1 MKTNKNL
8 SRVIAIVISFILVLS
23 SLSIS
28 TYADDEVVETGVY
41 VAMYAV
47 DADGTTCIPS
57 DDDLEN
63 NSKKA
68 VIKMGKTGIFRLE
81 ASIASIRQTTSN
93 VKIKLPAT
101 LFAEEDGQ
109 RKSYIHDF
117 KDSSVTSIFEN
128 ETMISLIKEGE
139 DYFLTFDLKTGSS
152 LSHDFLVSFPNGITE
167 VSEEK
172 PLEATITEDD
182 ITITTAGTYME
193 ETKVGGTLKFVADF
207 KWENVEISTSQNN
220 VNVKNNKVVN
230 DIIYVISN
238 KSLNHETSNAI
249 FTKEYSINEKITL
262 PQYVSYPTGDI
273 TIEGKGNGSVIKAG
287 DTVIAEVDAMVGDA
301 AVAGNILQFKIKKSN
316 EEPVKAE
323 VDDPQYKVILK
334 NILANIEGIKKH
346 YEEKG
351 AELAITNETEFIAS
365 SLFGEE
371 TRSEGNVKT
380 IINDPQDS
388 VSVSKRS
395 SNPANVAPGEEISYT
410 LIVTND
416 SEYQINRTLQFSDV
430 LSGYLEYVNGSAKLQ
445 GYDING
451 TEKTTAVP
459 DEAFKQDNDVWT
471 LAYQAENVS
480 IPKDKEVKLTFT
492 VKIKDKNE
500 KGQEL
505 KDETRIKNAATIKVG
520 GKEYKTNE
528 VTDVYYTGASVRQ
541 IEKSAYLIGDKP
553 VADGNSVRYS
563 ITLTN
568 DSGMPMD
575 FTAVDTLPKY
585 IDIDSVSSEA
595 RILYYDSQNVVR
607 SSRNIIVSKR
617 KDASGS
623 NVLVFETQTLS
634 KRSYHKAVIS
644 YTAKL
649 TGIKEDGLKA
659 GDTITNTVYINEDKE
674 KRSAASVQVKDRK
687 LAFKLKKEVKNTQ
700 STPVGDGVY
709 SIPYELDI
717 QNIGDDYDFETDGEK
732 IITDVMSGGLRPE
745 KEDKESGTIS
755 GTYITGKT
763 TCEISGE
770 YEKDSKGN
778 FVIKWKI
785 KELRYATETSLFQT
799 GKLSYVGYVSSA
811 ADALTVSNNAY
822 IDGEYTSTTTGL
834 VPDPSLTKI
843 IYSINGQRTRGNTE
857 KECEVNSGDKLVY
870 EIKIKNSGNLS
881 VYKANLIDRLPRA
894 GQVNGNTYY
903 SLYDKESNPSGNV
916 KIISAK
922 FTSGR
927 KFNITPVLNPAQNF
941 LRWGEVEVYANDT
954 LTIMVEVDYPSSGDF
969 ENRFLGKREEGDDN
983 NHVTLVYGEA
993 GIAKTLEAEVKHN
1006 FERTELTISK
1016 KVTPNTALQAGD
1028 TATFTI
1034 SDFGTSAAVSNYR
1047 LVDNLS
1053 GIYGLSEVKDIR
1065 TGAYTGIE
1073 KYKLVIV
1080 YDKTSNGKNLTKTF
1094 SFNNA
1099 SQYKCTSS
1107 YILKDSNLVLSSN
1120 KSARPIAIR
1129 WEFEDGGDVAS
1140 MEIKV
1145 NPKVT
1150 VTIPDQNRGGVGK
1163 NVATIYYDTYEAEA
1177 EAAIRTVGGQTLRK
1191 AAMVDGK
1198 AVDNEKNPLSVG
1210 DQVTF
1215 KIEYKNTGSEPTQ
1228 IGTDNPIVDYMT
1240 TKGFKAGTY
1249 PISAVLLDASGDK
1262 AAVQGIL
1269 KADGE
1274 ESITVSQNE
1283 IDSNKAKKVS
1293 FTYFDESGNVFQIP
1307 SNHTLRITYALIVG
1321 ERFAES
1327 QKDKNTGVIDES
1339 NWNQT
1344 HNNSTIIHNEASY
1357 QVGEDKISTETGYY
1371 YQKGKNRLNM
1381 QKSVLGFGSVYPKWN
1396 GLNSAGNIPTGYG
1409 AYTTTNQTG
1418 NDTTSGDLNVWESR
1432 AYNQWEN
1439 SKWRG
1444 NVKFNFIYRQVDVVR
1459 YGITVINDESSN
1471 EDLVIKNIKDLFPQN
1486 ALGYDS
1492 GSFLL
1497 SGSTEKEGY
1506 SANNYDLRPVK
1517 AMLRYGYNGLHDRNG
1532 ISKCLNDPIEAY
1544 SAKLTDNY
1552 LSPKYC
1558 VDLKQTIAKKW
1569 WTDKIK
1575 FDRTYECFVNG
1586 EGGNIVLK
1594 PGEGLT
1600 FSYAAPIDRSGSD
1613 PYVWTNTAVLNI
1625 AETKDKSNPFEI
1637 NDDIT
1642 IKSRPAE
1649 QNENAERNEGE
1660 CVKISNTQFSSTVNI
1675 YPPESRLGIT
1685 KTSSGKYQAAKYTD
1699 GFDNATLS
1707 IINAIDTEDEEKE
1720 ANKRVRAELSTSNKK
1735 VNFADVVEWKIE
1747 VQNGGIQR
1755 SDVRITDELPDPYKV
1770 ITEENGKYV
1779 MQRYNAETGKWDDIA
1794 GTIKTVTDTKKGQV
1808 QRVVADK
1815 VTLDAN
1821 TTTTFRILA
1830 RYDSNAFYRSK
1841 NYENSVKLEI
1851 IDASGN
1857 AGEIKTV
1864 ISGNP
1869 VRDSK
1874 KRTVG
1879 ITAKDYVYPSLGFE
1893 TTSLKGVTNEASET
1907 AWGSDEA
1914 NYVKAISTGD
1924 SAIYT
1929 LKVTNSSTSALSDF
1943 VLIDKLPQVGDTG
1956 TLETYAG
1963 RESEFSVNLADSP
1976 KVTVKKGDMDIT
1988 SQAVISYK
1996 EAVADAAFTKN
2007 DWAGA
2012 GNDWTNEKQEGSNVI
2027 RINLSGVNVAR
2038 GETITVTFD
2047 AKVGTDA
2054 AIGEIAWN
2062 SFGYAYKGT
2071 NTSQRLYAEPAKVG
2085 IKIYGKE
2092 ISLKKKWEDITGYT
2106 RPALGGGV
2114 KIHVIGKTAEGQ
2126 VGYEQVHSDIAW
2138 TESDDKTWIAK
2149 ISGLPIRYEGKDLIY
2164 TAEEVNSV
2172 TGYTIRL
2179 SDEGTDEEGN
2189 PLFTFVNTQKKE
2201 ISGLKTWN
2209 DGKETHDV
2217 PQLKLLKYSG
2227 GGWVK
2232 VTDKTPTWT
2241 DVAIP
2246 SGQESD
2252 GIKHIQKYVFDD
2264 LPAIDEN
2271 GLPILYKVEEVSVG
2285 GYKCEEDAD
2294 VIGNFTN
2301 TLLTKLKVTKVWKD
2315 GDDANRPTSINIKLL
2330 ADGVIERSDTL
2341 NALTGWKKEFGKL
2354 PVYNEDGS
2362 KIVYS
2367 IEESGNEKY
2376 KATTQVTETEGLVE
2390 LTVTNTLA
2398 ASVNISGQ
2406 KYWYDG
2412 NNQYGSR
2419 PESIELKLLQ
2429 NNKELRKITVKAS
2442 ENWMFT
2448 VKNLPRYDTDGRE
2461 YIYTITETKVTKYT
2475 KGIIE
2480 ETKKTEDK
2488 NGNQTLNFKI
2498 SNTYNPPGST
2508 SIKLEFAKQLKSE
2521 ADELLS
2527 VNAGDFMFDVTYKN
2541 DEGAEITETV
2551 TNDADGKVS
2560 FTREGISKA
2569 GTYTFTITERTPSS
2583 IFITKDPAT
2592 ITATVEVTCP
2602 EEELIVGKV
2611 IYYMNGVNLEDG
2623 KVPTF
2628 VNKRTVPKAVT
2639 VNPKLKKLLIGG
2651 DISEGAFKFTI
2662 KNEAGTPQFEKTV
2675 TAGADGT
2682 IDFGEISFEKEGN
2695 YSYEI
2700 REAAGKDK
2708 NIKYDETPIKLS
2720 VLVTAK
2726 SGTELQADLRYIRN
2740 GEILTEAQPTITNIQ
2755 YAEASAELSLFKHI
2769 EGSAGPV
2776 RANLFEFELYSADDK
2791 LLNTE
2796 KNDASGKVV
2805 FSNLDALRY
2814 NYADAGKTFTY
2825 KIKEKKGTLAGY
2837 GYSTEEITVTV
2848 TVSAGADN
2856 NLYTTVEYFNKNG
2869 EKLENPSITNTYTHP
2884 VSTTAELGVYK
2895 SYVEQTGGQE
2905 ISKEIT
2911 EGQFSF
2917 VLTQTDG
2924 GPMPAGTDE
2933 GNPTKKTVK
2942 TSAAA
2947 GGSTLVNFGDISYTE
2962 AGTYTYTIEET
2973 AGTDPT
2979 ISYDTTPITA
2989 TVTVTLDEATN
3000 KYNASVS
3007 YSRNAKAQPEL
3018 FTVTNT
3024 YTKPTP
3030 GAVKL
3035 VANKTYTNAATKE
3048 TVAIGSDRFHLTLTA
3063 VGTAPM
3069 PAGAANGKL
3078 TLAVPAGSG
3087 MQSVDFGSISYSE
3100 AGEYRYTITEETV
3113 NDESVVIDRKT
3124 VNVTVTVA
3132 QNGTEMEATV
3142 SYDGAAAVPTF
3153 ANLYKQPVTGTLQIS
3168 KKFTGEGAPT
3178 TFLAGQ
3184 YQFAISGDNLSGTAS
3199 NDANGKVSFT
3209 LPTYTKAGTY
3219 TYEIRET
3226 AMTPEDVSISLS
3238 SEVIKATVTVSE
3250 SANHV
3255 LSVSSIKYELNGEET
3270 SAPAITNTYTK
3281 PSPTE
3286 VVLEA
3291 EKSLRATSGDAPTLA
3306 AGAYSFEVKDADD
3319 KVVAEAKNAAD
3330 GTITFPQIAINDAG
3344 TYTYT
3349 ISEVIP
3355 DDKETGITYTT
3366 DKYKATVTAARKAD
3380 TNELEITSVVYE
3392 KADGTAAGK
3401 ASFVNTYTPPTGTQA
3416 GLAITKTLSGKTLS
3430 ANQFSFVL
3438 KNTSAP
3444 QGVTLAADK
3453 TVKNAA
3459 NGRVDFGQIGYEK
3472 EGTYEYTITEV
3483 KEGKAGYTYSDKTV
3497 NVTVVV
3503 TKEADNTLK
3512 ADVSYKIDGAATS
3525 SPTLANTYTKPS
3537 PIQAELG
3544 VKKSYENADSGEAMA
3559 IAKDQ
3564 FRFVLTV
3571 KNNAP
3576 MPEAAKG
3583 ADTMTVT
3590 TNAAAGGKT
3599 AVLFGSIS
3607 YTEAGTYT
3615 YTIAE
3620 AAGTDPTI
3628 SYDTTPITATVTVT
3642 LDEATNKYNASVSY
3656 SRNAKA
3662 QPELFTVTNTYTKP
3676 TPGAVK
3682 LVANKTYTN
3691 AATKETVAI
3700 GSDQFH
3706 LTLTAVGGA
3715 PMPKGAANGK
3725 LTLAVPAGSGMQSVD
3740 FGSIAYEE
3748 EGTYRYTIKEEAV
3761 NDESVVIDSKTVNV
3775 TVTVVQ
3781 NGTEMKATVSY
3792 DGAATVPTFAN
3803 LYKQPVSG
3811 KLEISKKF
3819 TGEGAPTT
3827 FLAGQYQ
3834 FAISGD
3840 NLNGTASN
3848 DANGKVSFTLPTYT
3862 KAGTYT
3868 YEIRETA
3875 MTPEDVSISLSSEV
3889 IKATVIVSESADHVL
3904 SISSIKYELNGTETS
3919 APAITNT
3926 YTKPS
3931 PTEVVLEAEKSLRA
3945 TSGDAPA
3952 LAAGTYSFEVK
3963 DADGKVVATAKN
3975 AEDGTITFSQIT
3987 ISDAG
3992 TYTYTISEVIP
4003 DDKETGIT
4011 YTTDKYKATVT
4022 AARKASENTLEI
4034 KSVIYEK
4041 ADGTTVDKPA
4051 FVNTYTPPTGT
4062 QAEIEVS
4069 KELTG
4074 KVLTA
4079 NMFSF
4084 TLTNTKVPAGETL
4097 AQPVTVKNDAN
4108 GKVKFT
4114 LNYNK
4119 DVDADYEYEIR
4130 EVNDGKAGYEYS
4142 DKVIKVT
4149 VHVGKNAD
4157 NKLVTTVT
4165 YSMDGTETQ
4174 DPTFVNTYTKPNPTE
4189 AQLGVK
4195 KKYVNA
4201 DGGAAM
4207 AIAKDQFRFV
4217 LTAQNGAPMPEAAK
4231 GADTMTVTTNAAA
4244 GGKTAV
4250 LFGSIS
4256 YTEAGTYTYTI
4267 EEEKGSNASISYDT
4281 TPITATVVIGVD
4293 ETTNTYTQTITY
4305 SRGLET
4311 KDDGLLTVTNTYKL
4325 PSATSIAPEV
4335 TKKFINA
4342 DGSAKNFGSEVFT
4355 FKLYKSDANGTQGAL
4370 VETKTTST
4378 KNAAEET
4385 IRFRTLS
4392 YTEDRE
4398 VTEYYLI
4405 KEEAGANPSITYD
4418 TEGILLTVEVKKVG
4432 NTLEATATYTK
4443 AGKTG
4448 DEAKVITNEYRLPQE
4463 VSVTPQVTK
4472 KFTDISGQDRNFGDD
4487 VFTFELY
4494 EAADENGTL
4503 AEGAKP
4509 IETITTTKAD
4519 AAQELLKFKPISY
4532 TKDIEPGDKV
4542 TKYYVIKEAQGD
4554 NISINYDTT
4563 AIVYKVVFEKDAKD
4577 NKLKAT
4583 EAYTIG
4589 GNPTNNP
4596 TITNTYKTP
4605 TPAETALTVE
4615 KYFYDKTAKADKKF
4629 GREVFTFELFK
4640 AEDENGT
4647 LAEGATAIDTKQAS
4661 GADISRQTLTFL
4673 TLRHEQDMKPGDSVT
4688 EYYLIREKA
4697 PTNPS
4702 IKCENPEVIAK
4713 VVYSK
4718 AKAAGAY
4725 SDAANKIDVSVSY
4738 KMKGETAFAEGQ
4750 KTVTNLY
4757 TEPEAVV
4764 PQAPIQVK
4772 KAFFDITG
4780 GDEAK
4785 TAKAI
4790 HAGEFSF
4797 TITPVGEAPMT
4808 GITQTVST
4816 KDAASGTDTIS
4827 FGNTTYTKEGVYRY
4841 LITENAGTNP
4851 SVAYDKHVIEV
4862 IVTVTKNS
4870 ENKLVAATGYFVKE
4884 NAEAAGT
4891 KEENPT
4897 FENLYTEPTATR
4909 FTPEV
4914 SKHLV
4919 DDASADRAFGND
4931 IFTFNLYKAK
4941 ADGTIEGAAIDTV
4954 STSAEDK
4961 ALAVKKLTFH
4971 AIELADDLAYGTAKT
4986 DFYYVIKEVK
4996 GDNPSITYDET
5007 AILVHAEV
5015 TKNADNKLEV
5025 KVTYSRGEESSSAG
5039 LEVKNIYTK
5048 PQPAK
5053 YVIEFTKKYFDITS
5067 GTETAKNFGS
5077 EIFNFS
5083 LYESNENGEQIG
5095 EPIDEISTNSRTV
5108 SSQDLA
5114 FKERVYGEDIEP
5126 GQTVT
5131 QYYLIKEKEGTNYSI
5146 GYDTK
5151 GILVKVTLTKDKKD
5165 VDHPDAKNEVIAS
5178 VEYLKQTND
5187 GFTGTWSSDKQV
5199 VRNTY
5204 TTPTPVV
5211 PESPIQVKKAF
5222 FDITGG
5228 DEAKT
5233 AKAIHAGEFSFTI
5246 TPVDDAPTTGIIPTV
5261 NTKDAA
5267 SGMDTIS
5274 FGSTTYTKE
5283 GKYHYLI
5290 TETSGKN
5297 PSVTYDK
5304 RVIEVVVTVTKTS
5317 ANKLAAK
5324 TEYFVKENAEAAGTL
5339 TTNPT
5344 FENLYKAPTATNFVP
5359 EVIKHL
5365 VDVTSGAEIDR
5376 VFGKDSFTFKLYE
5389 ADAAGTIKG
5398 GAIDTVST
5406 GEEDKELALKK
5417 LAFKQIDISKD
5428 LEYGTD
5434 KTEYFYIIREEAEAN
5449 PSIQDD
5455 VREILV
5461 KVTVTKTTDNKLAA
5475 KVAYIRGE
5483 EQKDTALTV
5492 TNRYTEPEPTSF
5504 TPEATKKLTGRD
5516 LKDGEFIFEL
5526 LDAEGNVIDTA
5537 ANAADGKI
5545 RFKTLTFKEDADAKD
5560 YVYSIRE
5567 VKGNLSAVIYDKSV
5581 YTIKIHVIKNAQ
5593 NKLEITDVKYVKDE
5607 KDVENI
5613 TFSNT
5618 YSPYVPSVV
5627 VDITASKQFEGGI
5640 LNGKDFTFKLEPVN
5654 KTEGYVR
5661 TAYNEKDGSIN
5672 FGKFIYFREGV
5683 YEYILS
5689 EIVGSDRNIGYD
5701 KAQIKVTVTVRQDKY
5716 KLVAD
5721 VKYDKNG
5728 QETNIFVNK
5737 NGIDPDKTSVSL
5749 YAQKI
5754 LQGGELEA
5762 NDFTFRLTPL
5772 NGAPGKS
5779 QQVKNTAAGD
5789 VVFDN
5794 ITFTEVGTYRYE
5806 IRELQMSSKKNIS
5819 YDKQKVYAA
5828 VRVYR
5833 DEYGQLLAEVS
5844 YTKNGADTNTFINK
5858 SRDDDGKPPV
5868 KPDRDSDGKFPQR
5881 PDDGTPKTG
5890 DEMMFTLWILVCLG
5904 AGAGLFAASRK
5915 NHKE

>member
-459 DEAFKQDNDVWT
+459 DKAFKQDNDVWT

-1028 TATFTI
+1028 TAIFTI

-1145 NPKVT
+1145 NPKVI

-1191 AAMVDGK
+1191 SAMVDGK

-1274 ESITVSQNE
+1274 ESITVSQRE

-1517 AMLRYGYNGLHDRNG
+1517 AMLRYGYNGLYDRNG

-2114 KIHVIGKTAEGQ
+2114 KIRVIGKTAEGQ

-2138 TESDDKTWIAK
+2138 TESDDKTWTAK

-2521 ADELLS
+2521 ADEPLS

-3238 SEVIKATVTVSE
+3238 SEVIKATV
-3250 SANHV
+3250 
-3255 LSVSSIKYELNGEET
+3255 
-3270 SAPAITNTYTK
+3270 
-3281 PSPTE
+3281 
-3286 VVLEA
+3286 
-3291 EKSLRATSGDAPTLA
+3291 
-3306 AGAYSFEVKDADD
+3306 
-3319 KVVAEAKNAAD
+3319 
-3330 GTITFPQIAINDAG
+3330 
-3344 TYTYT
+3344 
-3349 ISEVIP
+3349 
-3355 DDKETGITYTT
+3355 
-3366 DKYKATVTAARKAD
+3366 
-3380 TNELEITSVVYE
+3380 
-3392 KADGTAAGK
+3392 
-3401 ASFVNTYTPPTGTQA
+3401 
-3416 GLAITKTLSGKTLS
+3416 
-3430 ANQFSFVL
+3430 
-3438 KNTSAP
+3438 
-3444 QGVTLAADK
+3444 
-3453 TVKNAA
+3453 
-3459 NGRVDFGQIGYEK
+3459 
-3472 EGTYEYTITEV
+3472 
-3483 KEGKAGYTYSDKTV
+3483 
-3497 NVTVVV
+3497 
-3503 TKEADNTLK
+3503 
-3512 ADVSYKIDGAATS
+3512 
-3525 SPTLANTYTKPS
+3525 
-3537 PIQAELG
+3537 
-3544 VKKSYENADSGEAMA
+3544 
-3559 IAKDQ
+3559 
-3564 FRFVLTV
+3564 
-3571 KNNAP
+3571 
-3576 MPEAAKG
+3576 
-3583 ADTMTVT
+3583 
-3590 TNAAAGGKT
+3590 
-3599 AVLFGSIS
+3599 
-3607 YTEAGTYT
+3607 
-3615 YTIAE
+3615 
-3620 AAGTDPTI
+3620 
-3628 SYDTTPITATVTVT
+3628 
-3642 LDEATNKYNASVSY
+3642 
-3656 SRNAKA
+3656 
-3662 QPELFTVTNTYTKP
+3662 
-3676 TPGAVK
+3676 
-3682 LVANKTYTN
+3682 
-3691 AATKETVAI
+3691 
-3700 GSDQFH
+3700 
-3706 LTLTAVGGA
+3706 
-3715 PMPKGAANGK
+3715 
-3725 LTLAVPAGSGMQSVD
+3725 
-3740 FGSIAYEE
+3740 
-3748 EGTYRYTIKEEAV
+3748 
-3761 NDESVVIDSKTVNV
+3761 
-3775 TVTVVQ
+3775 
-3781 NGTEMKATVSY
+3781 
-3792 DGAATVPTFAN
+3792 
-3803 LYKQPVSG
+3803 
-3811 KLEISKKF
+3811 
-3819 TGEGAPTT
+3819 
-3827 FLAGQYQ
+3827 
-3834 FAISGD
+3834 
-3840 NLNGTASN
+3840 
-3848 DANGKVSFTLPTYT
+3848 
-3862 KAGTYT
+3862 
-3868 YEIRETA
+3868 
-3875 MTPEDVSISLSSEV
+3875 
-3889 IKATVIVSESADHVL
+3889 IVSESADHVL

-3952 LAAGTYSFEVK
+3952 LAAGAYSFEVK

-3975 AEDGTITFSQIT
+3975 AEDGTITFPQIT

-4244 GGKTAV
+4244 SGKTAV

-4293 ETTNTYTQTITY
+4293 ETTNTYTKTITY

-4870 ENKLVAATGYFVKE
+4870 ENKLVAATEYFVKE

>member
-430 LSGYLEYVNGSAKLQ
+430 LSGYLEYVDGSAKLQ

-1269 KADGE
+1269 KADRE
-1274 ESITVSQNE
+1274 ESITVLQSE

-1432 AYNQWEN
+1432 AYNQWED
-1439 SKWRG
+1439 SKWRE

-1471 EDLVIKNIKDLFPQN
+1471 ENLVIKNIKDLFPQN

-1517 AMLRYGYNGLHDRNG
+1517 AMLRYGYNGLYDRNG
-1532 ISKCLNDPIEAY
+1532 IFKCLNDPIEAY

-1649 QNENAERNEGE
+1649 QNKNAERNEGE

-1707 IINAIDTEDEEKE
+1707 IINAIDTEDEKKE

-2071 NTSQRLYAEPAKVG
+2071 NTSQHLYAEPAKVG

-2114 KIHVIGKTAEGQ
+2114 KIRVIGKTAEGQ

-2138 TESDDKTWIAK
+2138 TESDDKTWTAK

-2895 SYVEQTGGQE
+2895 S
-2905 ISKEIT
+2905 
-2911 EGQFSF
+2911 
-2917 VLTQTDG
+2917 
-2924 GPMPAGTDE
+2924 
-2933 GNPTKKTVK
+2933 
-2942 TSAAA
+2942 
-2947 GGSTLVNFGDISYTE
+2947 
-2962 AGTYTYTIEET
+2962 
-2973 AGTDPT
+2973 
-2979 ISYDTTPITA
+2979 
-2989 TVTVTLDEATN
+2989 
-3000 KYNASVS
+3000 
-3007 YSRNAKAQPEL
+3007 
-3018 FTVTNT
+3018 
-3024 YTKPTP
+3024 
-3030 GAVKL
+3030 
-3035 VANKTYTNAATKE
+3035 
-3048 TVAIGSDRFHLTLTA
+3048 
-3063 VGTAPM
+3063 
-3069 PAGAANGKL
+3069 
-3078 TLAVPAGSG
+3078 
-3087 MQSVDFGSISYSE
+3087 
-3100 AGEYRYTITEETV
+3100 
-3113 NDESVVIDRKT
+3113 
-3124 VNVTVTVA
+3124 
-3132 QNGTEMEATV
+3132 
-3142 SYDGAAAVPTF
+3142 
-3153 ANLYKQPVTGTLQIS
+3153 
-3168 KKFTGEGAPT
+3168 
-3178 TFLAGQ
+3178 
-3184 YQFAISGDNLSGTAS
+3184 
-3199 NDANGKVSFT
+3199 
-3209 LPTYTKAGTY
+3209 
-3219 TYEIRET
+3219 
-3226 AMTPEDVSISLS
+3226 
-3238 SEVIKATVTVSE
+3238 
-3250 SANHV
+3250 
-3255 LSVSSIKYELNGEET
+3255 
-3270 SAPAITNTYTK
+3270 
-3281 PSPTE
+3281 
-3286 VVLEA
+3286 
-3291 EKSLRATSGDAPTLA
+3291 
-3306 AGAYSFEVKDADD
+3306 
-3319 KVVAEAKNAAD
+3319 
-3330 GTITFPQIAINDAG
+3330 
-3344 TYTYT
+3344 
-3349 ISEVIP
+3349 
-3355 DDKETGITYTT
+3355 
-3366 DKYKATVTAARKAD
+3366 
-3380 TNELEITSVVYE
+3380 
-3392 KADGTAAGK
+3392 
-3401 ASFVNTYTPPTGTQA
+3401 
-3416 GLAITKTLSGKTLS
+3416 
-3430 ANQFSFVL
+3430 
-3438 KNTSAP
+3438 
-3444 QGVTLAADK
+3444 
-3453 TVKNAA
+3453 
-3459 NGRVDFGQIGYEK
+3459 
-3472 EGTYEYTITEV
+3472 
-3483 KEGKAGYTYSDKTV
+3483 
-3497 NVTVVV
+3497 
-3503 TKEADNTLK
+3503 
-3512 ADVSYKIDGAATS
+3512 
-3525 SPTLANTYTKPS
+3525 
-3537 PIQAELG
+3537 
-3544 VKKSYENADSGEAMA
+3544 
-3559 IAKDQ
+3559 
-3564 FRFVLTV
+3564 
-3571 KNNAP
+3571 
-3576 MPEAAKG
+3576 
-3583 ADTMTVT
+3583 
-3590 TNAAAGGKT
+3590 
-3599 AVLFGSIS
+3599 
-3607 YTEAGTYT
+3607 
-3615 YTIAE
+3615 
-3620 AAGTDPTI
+3620 
-3628 SYDTTPITATVTVT
+3628 
-3642 LDEATNKYNASVSY
+3642 
-3656 SRNAKA
+3656 
-3662 QPELFTVTNTYTKP
+3662 
-3676 TPGAVK
+3676 
-3682 LVANKTYTN
+3682 
-3691 AATKETVAI
+3691 
-3700 GSDQFH
+3700 
-3706 LTLTAVGGA
+3706 
-3715 PMPKGAANGK
+3715 
-3725 LTLAVPAGSGMQSVD
+3725 
-3740 FGSIAYEE
+3740 
-3748 EGTYRYTIKEEAV
+3748 
-3761 NDESVVIDSKTVNV
+3761 
-3775 TVTVVQ
+3775 
-3781 NGTEMKATVSY
+3781 
-3792 DGAATVPTFAN
+3792 
-3803 LYKQPVSG
+3803 
-3811 KLEISKKF
+3811 
-3819 TGEGAPTT
+3819 
-3827 FLAGQYQ
+3827 
-3834 FAISGD
+3834 
-3840 NLNGTASN
+3840 
-3848 DANGKVSFTLPTYT
+3848 
-3862 KAGTYT
+3862 
-3868 YEIRETA
+3868 
-3875 MTPEDVSISLSSEV
+3875 
-3889 IKATVIVSESADHVL
+3889 
-3904 SISSIKYELNGTETS
+3904 
-3919 APAITNT
+3919 
-3926 YTKPS
+3926 
-3931 PTEVVLEAEKSLRA
+3931 
-3945 TSGDAPA
+3945 
-3952 LAAGTYSFEVK
+3952 
-3963 DADGKVVATAKN
+3963 
-3975 AEDGTITFSQIT
+3975 
-3987 ISDAG
+3987 
-3992 TYTYTISEVIP
+3992 
-4003 DDKETGIT
+4003 
-4011 YTTDKYKATVT
+4011 
-4022 AARKASENTLEI
+4022 
-4034 KSVIYEK
+4034 
-4041 ADGTTVDKPA
+4041 
-4051 FVNTYTPPTGT
+4051 
-4062 QAEIEVS
+4062 
-4069 KELTG
+4069 
-4074 KVLTA
+4074 
-4079 NMFSF
+4079 
-4084 TLTNTKVPAGETL
+4084 
-4097 AQPVTVKNDAN
+4097 
-4108 GKVKFT
+4108 
-4114 LNYNK
+4114 
-4119 DVDADYEYEIR
+4119 
-4130 EVNDGKAGYEYS
+4130 
-4142 DKVIKVT
+4142 
-4149 VHVGKNAD
+4149 
-4157 NKLVTTVT
+4157 
-4165 YSMDGTETQ
+4165 
-4174 DPTFVNTYTKPNPTE
+4174 
-4189 AQLGVK
+4189 
-4195 KKYVNA
+4195 
-4201 DGGAAM
+4201 
-4207 AIAKDQFRFV
+4207 
-4217 LTAQNGAPMPEAAK
+4217 
-4231 GADTMTVTTNAAA
+4231 
-4244 GGKTAV
+4244 
-4250 LFGSIS
+4250 
-4256 YTEAGTYTYTI
+4256 
-4267 EEEKGSNASISYDT
+4267 
-4281 TPITATVVIGVD
+4281 
-4293 ETTNTYTQTITY
+4293 
-4305 SRGLET
+4305 
-4311 KDDGLLTVTNTYKL
+4311 
-4325 PSATSIAPEV
+4325 
-4335 TKKFINA
+4335 
-4342 DGSAKNFGSEVFT
+4342 
-4355 FKLYKSDANGTQGAL
+4355 
-4370 VETKTTST
+4370 
-4378 KNAAEET
+4378 
-4385 IRFRTLS
+4385 
-4392 YTEDRE
+4392 
-4398 VTEYYLI
+4398 
-4405 KEEAGANPSITYD
+4405 
-4418 TEGILLTVEVKKVG
+4418 
-4432 NTLEATATYTK
+4432 
-4443 AGKTG
+4443 
-4448 DEAKVITNEYRLPQE
+4448 
-4463 VSVTPQVTK
+4463 
-4472 KFTDISGQDRNFGDD
+4472 
-4487 VFTFELY
+4487 
-4494 EAADENGTL
+4494 
-4503 AEGAKP
+4503 
-4509 IETITTTKAD
+4509 
-4519 AAQELLKFKPISY
+4519 
-4532 TKDIEPGDKV
+4532 
-4542 TKYYVIKEAQGD
+4542 
-4554 NISINYDTT
+4554 
-4563 AIVYKVVFEKDAKD
+4563 
-4577 NKLKAT
+4577 
-4583 EAYTIG
+4583 
-4589 GNPTNNP
+4589 
-4596 TITNTYKTP
+4596 
-4605 TPAETALTVE
+4605 
-4615 KYFYDKTAKADKKF
+4615 
-4629 GREVFTFELFK
+4629 
-4640 AEDENGT
+4640 
-4647 LAEGATAIDTKQAS
+4647 
-4661 GADISRQTLTFL
+4661 
-4673 TLRHEQDMKPGDSVT
+4673 
-4688 EYYLIREKA
+4688 
-4697 PTNPS
+4697 
-4702 IKCENPEVIAK
+4702 
-4713 VVYSK
+4713 
-4718 AKAAGAY
+4718 
-4725 SDAANKIDVSVSY
+4725 
-4738 KMKGETAFAEGQ
+4738 
-4750 KTVTNLY
+4750 
-4757 TEPEAVV
+4757 
-4764 PQAPIQVK
+4764 
-4772 KAFFDITG
+4772 
-4780 GDEAK
+4780 
-4785 TAKAI
+4785 
-4790 HAGEFSF
+4790 
-4797 TITPVGEAPMT
+4797 
-4808 GITQTVST
+4808 
-4816 KDAASGTDTIS
+4816 
-4827 FGNTTYTKEGVYRY
+4827 
-4841 LITENAGTNP
+4841 
-4851 SVAYDKHVIEV
+4851 
-4862 IVTVTKNS
+4862 
-4870 ENKLVAATGYFVKE
+4870 
-4884 NAEAAGT
+4884 
-4891 KEENPT
+4891 
-4897 FENLYTEPTATR
+4897 
-4909 FTPEV
+4909 
-4914 SKHLV
+4914 
-4919 DDASADRAFGND
+4919 
-4931 IFTFNLYKAK
+4931 
-4941 ADGTIEGAAIDTV
+4941 
-4954 STSAEDK
+4954 
-4961 ALAVKKLTFH
+4961 
-4971 AIELADDLAYGTAKT
+4971 
-4986 DFYYVIKEVK
+4986 
-4996 GDNPSITYDET
+4996 
-5007 AILVHAEV
+5007 
-5015 TKNADNKLEV
+5015 
-5025 KVTYSRGEESSSAG
+5025 
-5039 LEVKNIYTK
+5039 
-5048 PQPAK
+5048 
-5053 YVIEFTKKYFDITS
+5053 
-5067 GTETAKNFGS
+5067 
-5077 EIFNFS
+5077 
-5083 LYESNENGEQIG
+5083 
-5095 EPIDEISTNSRTV
+5095 
-5108 SSQDLA
+5108 
-5114 FKERVYGEDIEP
+5114 
-5126 GQTVT
+5126 
-5131 QYYLIKEKEGTNYSI
+5131 
-5146 GYDTK
+5146 
-5151 GILVKVTLTKDKKD
+5151 
-5165 VDHPDAKNEVIAS
+5165 
-5178 VEYLKQTND
+5178 
-5187 GFTGTWSSDKQV
+5187 
-5199 VRNTY
+5199 
-5204 TTPTPVV
+5204 
-5211 PESPIQVKKAF
+5211 
-5222 FDITGG
+5222 
-5228 DEAKT
+5228 
-5233 AKAIHAGEFSFTI
+5233 
-5246 TPVDDAPTTGIIPTV
+5246 
-5261 NTKDAA
+5261 
-5267 SGMDTIS
+5267 
-5274 FGSTTYTKE
+5274 
-5283 GKYHYLI
+5283 
-5290 TETSGKN
+5290 
-5297 PSVTYDK
+5297 
-5304 RVIEVVVTVTKTS
+5304 
-5317 ANKLAAK
+5317 
-5324 TEYFVKENAEAAGTL
+5324 
-5339 TTNPT
+5339 
-5344 FENLYKAPTATNFVP
+5344 
-5359 EVIKHL
+5359 
-5365 VDVTSGAEIDR
+5365 
-5376 VFGKDSFTFKLYE
+5376 
-5389 ADAAGTIKG
+5389 
-5398 GAIDTVST
+5398 
-5406 GEEDKELALKK
+5406 
-5417 LAFKQIDISKD
+5417 
-5428 LEYGTD
+5428 
-5434 KTEYFYIIREEAEAN
+5434 
-5449 PSIQDD
+5449 
-5455 VREILV
+5455 
-5461 KVTVTKTTDNKLAA
+5461 
-5475 KVAYIRGE
+5475 
-5483 EQKDTALTV
+5483 
-5492 TNRYTEPEPTSF
+5492 
-5504 TPEATKKLTGRD
+5504 
-5516 LKDGEFIFEL
+5516 
-5526 LDAEGNVIDTA
+5526 
-5537 ANAADGKI
+5537 
-5545 RFKTLTFKEDADAKD
+5545 
-5560 YVYSIRE
+5560 
-5567 VKGNLSAVIYDKSV
+5567 
-5581 YTIKIHVIKNAQ
+5581 
-5593 NKLEITDVKYVKDE
+5593 
-5607 KDVENI
+5607 
-5613 TFSNT
+5613 
-5618 YSPYVPSVV
+5618 
-5627 VDITASKQFEGGI
+5627 
-5640 LNGKDFTFKLEPVN
+5640 
-5654 KTEGYVR
+5654 
-5661 TAYNEKDGSIN
+5661 
-5672 FGKFIYFREGV
+5672 
-5683 YEYILS
+5683 
-5689 EIVGSDRNIGYD
+5689 
-5701 KAQIKVTVTVRQDKY
+5701 
-5716 KLVAD
+5716 
-5721 VKYDKNG
+5721 
-5728 QETNIFVNK
+5728 
-5737 NGIDPDKTSVSL
+5737 
-5749 YAQKI
+5749 
-5754 LQGGELEA
+5754 
-5762 NDFTFRLTPL
+5762 
-5772 NGAPGKS
+5772 
-5779 QQVKNTAAGD
+5779 
-5789 VVFDN
+5789 
-5794 ITFTEVGTYRYE
+5794 
-5806 IRELQMSSKKNIS
+5806 
-5819 YDKQKVYAA
+5819 
-5828 VRVYR
+5828 
-5833 DEYGQLLAEVS
+5833 
-5844 YTKNGADTNTFINK
+5844 
-5858 SRDDDGKPPV
+5858 
-5868 KPDRDSDGKFPQR
+5868 
-5881 PDDGTPKTG
+5881 
-5890 DEMMFTLWILVCLG
+5890 
-5904 AGAGLFAASRK
+5904 
-5915 NHKE
+5915 

>member
-430 LSGYLEYVNGSAKLQ
+430 LSGYLEYVDGSAKLQ

-459 DEAFKQDNDVWT
+459 DKAFKQDNDVWT

-983 NHVTLVYGEA
+983 NHITLVYGEA

-1274 ESITVSQNE
+1274 ESITVSQSE

-1432 AYNQWEN
+1432 AYNQWED
-1439 SKWRG
+1439 SKCRE

-1517 AMLRYGYNGLHDRNG
+1517 AMLRYGYNGLYDRNG

-1552 LSPKYC
+1552 LSPEYC

-1642 IKSRPAE
+1642 IKSRPAD
-1649 QNENAERNEGE
+1649 QNKNAERNEGE

-2114 KIHVIGKTAEGQ
+2114 KIRVIGKTAEGQ

-2138 TESDDKTWIAK
+2138 TESDDKTWTAK

-2989 TVTVTLDEATN
+2989 TVVIGLDETTN
-3000 KYNASVS
+3000 TYTKTIT
-3007 YSRNAKAQPEL
+3007 YSREGEEPTGNL
-3018 FTVTNT
+3018 LTVTNK

-3030 GAVKL
+3030 GSVHI
-3035 VANKTYTNAATKE
+3035 VANKTYKNAKDGT

-3184 YQFAISGDNLSGTAS
+3184 YQFAISGDNLNGTAS

-3238 SEVIKATVTVSE
+3238 SEVIKATVIVSE
-3250 SANHV
+3250 SADHV
-3255 LSVSSIKYELNGEET
+3255 LSISSIKYELNGEET

-3564 FRFVLTV
+3564 FRFVLT
-3571 KNNAP
+3571 
-3576 MPEAAKG
+3576 
-3583 ADTMTVT
+3583 
-3590 TNAAAGGKT
+3590 
-3599 AVLFGSIS
+3599 
-3607 YTEAGTYT
+3607 
-3615 YTIAE
+3615 
-3620 AAGTDPTI
+3620 
-3628 SYDTTPITATVTVT
+3628 
-3642 LDEATNKYNASVSY
+3642 
-3656 SRNAKA
+3656 
-3662 QPELFTVTNTYTKP
+3662 
-3676 TPGAVK
+3676 
-3682 LVANKTYTN
+3682 
-3691 AATKETVAI
+3691 
-3700 GSDQFH
+3700 
-3706 LTLTAVGGA
+3706 
-3715 PMPKGAANGK
+3715 
-3725 LTLAVPAGSGMQSVD
+3725 
-3740 FGSIAYEE
+3740 
-3748 EGTYRYTIKEEAV
+3748 
-3761 NDESVVIDSKTVNV
+3761 
-3775 TVTVVQ
+3775 
-3781 NGTEMKATVSY
+3781 
-3792 DGAATVPTFAN
+3792 
-3803 LYKQPVSG
+3803 
-3811 KLEISKKF
+3811 
-3819 TGEGAPTT
+3819 
-3827 FLAGQYQ
+3827 
-3834 FAISGD
+3834 
-3840 NLNGTASN
+3840 
-3848 DANGKVSFTLPTYT
+3848 
-3862 KAGTYT
+3862 
-3868 YEIRETA
+3868 
-3875 MTPEDVSISLSSEV
+3875 
-3889 IKATVIVSESADHVL
+3889 
-3904 SISSIKYELNGTETS
+3904 
-3919 APAITNT
+3919 
-3926 YTKPS
+3926 
-3931 PTEVVLEAEKSLRA
+3931 
-3945 TSGDAPA
+3945 
-3952 LAAGTYSFEVK
+3952 
-3963 DADGKVVATAKN
+3963 
-3975 AEDGTITFSQIT
+3975 
-3987 ISDAG
+3987 
-3992 TYTYTISEVIP
+3992 
-4003 DDKETGIT
+4003 
-4011 YTTDKYKATVT
+4011 
-4022 AARKASENTLEI
+4022 
-4034 KSVIYEK
+4034 
-4041 ADGTTVDKPA
+4041 
-4051 FVNTYTPPTGT
+4051 
-4062 QAEIEVS
+4062 
-4069 KELTG
+4069 
-4074 KVLTA
+4074 
-4079 NMFSF
+4079 
-4084 TLTNTKVPAGETL
+4084 
-4097 AQPVTVKNDAN
+4097 
-4108 GKVKFT
+4108 
-4114 LNYNK
+4114 
-4119 DVDADYEYEIR
+4119 
-4130 EVNDGKAGYEYS
+4130 
-4142 DKVIKVT
+4142 
-4149 VHVGKNAD
+4149 
-4157 NKLVTTVT
+4157 
-4165 YSMDGTETQ
+4165 
-4174 DPTFVNTYTKPNPTE
+4174 
-4189 AQLGVK
+4189 
-4195 KKYVNA
+4195 
-4201 DGGAAM
+4201 
-4207 AIAKDQFRFV
+4207 
-4217 LTAQNGAPMPEAAK
+4217 AQNGAPMPEAAK

-4244 GGKTAV
+4244 GGKTDV

-4267 EEEKGSNASISYDT
+4267 AEEKGSNASISYDT
-4281 TPITATVVIGVD
+4281 APITATVVIGLD
-4293 ETTNTYTQTITY
+4293 EITNTYTKTITY
-4305 SRGLET
+4305 SRGSER
-4311 KDDGLLTVTNTYKL
+4311 KDDELLTVKNTYKL
-4325 PSATSIAPEV
+4325 PSATSLTPEV
-4335 TKKFINA
+4335 TKRLLDYTKEG
-4342 DGSAKNFGSEVFT
+4342 DPKDRNFGNDVFT
-4355 FKLYKSDANGTQGAL
+4355 FNLYKSDANGTKGVL
-4370 VETKTTST
+4370 VETKTTT
-4378 KNAAEET
+4378 KQTVSEET
-4385 IRFRTLS
+4385 IRFSTLS
-4392 YTEDRE
+4392 YTKDRE

-4405 KEEAGANPSITYD
+4405 KEEAGTNPSITYD
-4418 TEGILLTVEVKKVG
+4418 TEGILVKVEVKKVG
-4432 NTLEATATYTK
+4432 NTLQATASYTK
-4443 AGKTG
+4443 AGESDDK
-4448 DEAKVITNEYRLPQE
+4448 AKVITNEYRLPQE
-4463 VSVTPQVTK
+4463 VNVTPQVTK
-4472 KFTDISGQDRNFGDD
+4472 KLENADGTPRNFGDD

-4583 EAYTIG
+4583 ETYTIG

-4870 ENKLVAATGYFVKE
+4870 ENKLVAATEYFVKE

-5475 KVAYIRGE
+5475 KIEYIRGE

-5779 QQVKNTAAGD
+5779 QQVKNTAVGD

-5890 DEMMFTLWILVCLG
+5890 DEMMFTLWMLICLG

>member
-410 LIVTND
+410 LIVTNV

-430 LSGYLEYVNGSAKLQ
+430 LSGYLEYVDGSAKLQ

-459 DEAFKQDNDVWT
+459 DKAFKQDNDVWT

-857 KECEVNSGDKLVY
+857 KECKVNSGDKLVY

-983 NHVTLVYGEA
+983 NHITLVYGEA

-1274 ESITVSQNE
+1274 ESITVSQSE

-1432 AYNQWEN
+1432 AYNQWED
-1439 SKWRG
+1439 SKCRE

-1517 AMLRYGYNGLHDRNG
+1517 AMLRYGYNGLYDRNG

-1552 LSPKYC
+1552 LSPEYC

-1642 IKSRPAE
+1642 IKSRPAD
-1649 QNENAERNEGE
+1649 QNKNAERNEGE

-2114 KIHVIGKTAEGQ
+2114 KIRVIGKTAEGQ

-2138 TESDDKTWIAK
+2138 TESDDKTWTAK

-2376 KATTQVTETEGLVE
+2376 KATIQVTETEGLVE

-2989 TVTVTLDEATN
+2989 TVVIGLDETTN
-3000 KYNASVS
+3000 TYTKTIT
-3007 YSRNAKAQPEL
+3007 YSREGEEPTGNL
-3018 FTVTNT
+3018 LTVTNK

-3030 GAVKL
+3030 GSVHI
-3035 VANKTYTNAATKE
+3035 VANKTYKNAKDGT

-3184 YQFAISGDNLSGTAS
+3184 YQFAISGDNLNGTAS

-3238 SEVIKATVTVSE
+3238 SEVIKATVIVSE
-3250 SANHV
+3250 SADHV
-3255 LSVSSIKYELNGEET
+3255 LSISSIKYELNGEET

-3564 FRFVLTV
+3564 FRFVLT
-3571 KNNAP
+3571 
-3576 MPEAAKG
+3576 
-3583 ADTMTVT
+3583 
-3590 TNAAAGGKT
+3590 
-3599 AVLFGSIS
+3599 
-3607 YTEAGTYT
+3607 
-3615 YTIAE
+3615 
-3620 AAGTDPTI
+3620 
-3628 SYDTTPITATVTVT
+3628 
-3642 LDEATNKYNASVSY
+3642 
-3656 SRNAKA
+3656 
-3662 QPELFTVTNTYTKP
+3662 
-3676 TPGAVK
+3676 
-3682 LVANKTYTN
+3682 
-3691 AATKETVAI
+3691 
-3700 GSDQFH
+3700 
-3706 LTLTAVGGA
+3706 
-3715 PMPKGAANGK
+3715 
-3725 LTLAVPAGSGMQSVD
+3725 
-3740 FGSIAYEE
+3740 
-3748 EGTYRYTIKEEAV
+3748 
-3761 NDESVVIDSKTVNV
+3761 
-3775 TVTVVQ
+3775 
-3781 NGTEMKATVSY
+3781 
-3792 DGAATVPTFAN
+3792 
-3803 LYKQPVSG
+3803 
-3811 KLEISKKF
+3811 
-3819 TGEGAPTT
+3819 
-3827 FLAGQYQ
+3827 
-3834 FAISGD
+3834 
-3840 NLNGTASN
+3840 
-3848 DANGKVSFTLPTYT
+3848 
-3862 KAGTYT
+3862 
-3868 YEIRETA
+3868 
-3875 MTPEDVSISLSSEV
+3875 
-3889 IKATVIVSESADHVL
+3889 
-3904 SISSIKYELNGTETS
+3904 
-3919 APAITNT
+3919 
-3926 YTKPS
+3926 
-3931 PTEVVLEAEKSLRA
+3931 
-3945 TSGDAPA
+3945 
-3952 LAAGTYSFEVK
+3952 
-3963 DADGKVVATAKN
+3963 
-3975 AEDGTITFSQIT
+3975 
-3987 ISDAG
+3987 
-3992 TYTYTISEVIP
+3992 
-4003 DDKETGIT
+4003 
-4011 YTTDKYKATVT
+4011 
-4022 AARKASENTLEI
+4022 
-4034 KSVIYEK
+4034 
-4041 ADGTTVDKPA
+4041 
-4051 FVNTYTPPTGT
+4051 
-4062 QAEIEVS
+4062 
-4069 KELTG
+4069 
-4074 KVLTA
+4074 
-4079 NMFSF
+4079 
-4084 TLTNTKVPAGETL
+4084 
-4097 AQPVTVKNDAN
+4097 
-4108 GKVKFT
+4108 
-4114 LNYNK
+4114 
-4119 DVDADYEYEIR
+4119 
-4130 EVNDGKAGYEYS
+4130 
-4142 DKVIKVT
+4142 
-4149 VHVGKNAD
+4149 
-4157 NKLVTTVT
+4157 
-4165 YSMDGTETQ
+4165 
-4174 DPTFVNTYTKPNPTE
+4174 
-4189 AQLGVK
+4189 
-4195 KKYVNA
+4195 
-4201 DGGAAM
+4201 
-4207 AIAKDQFRFV
+4207 
-4217 LTAQNGAPMPEAAK
+4217 AQNGAPMPEAAK

-4244 GGKTAV
+4244 GGKTDV

-4267 EEEKGSNASISYDT
+4267 AEEKGSNASISYDT
-4281 TPITATVVIGVD
+4281 APITATVVIGLD
-4293 ETTNTYTQTITY
+4293 EITNTYTKTITY
-4305 SRGLET
+4305 SRGSER
-4311 KDDGLLTVTNTYKL
+4311 KDDELLTVKNTYKL
-4325 PSATSIAPEV
+4325 PSATSLTPEV
-4335 TKKFINA
+4335 TKRLLDYTKEG
-4342 DGSAKNFGSEVFT
+4342 DPKDRNFGNDVFT
-4355 FKLYKSDANGTQGAL
+4355 FNLYKSDANGTKGVL
-4370 VETKTTST
+4370 VETKTTT
-4378 KNAAEET
+4378 KQTVSEET
-4385 IRFRTLS
+4385 IRFSTLS
-4392 YTEDRE
+4392 YTKDRE

-4405 KEEAGANPSITYD
+4405 KEEAGTNPSITYD
-4418 TEGILLTVEVKKVG
+4418 TEGILVKVEVKKVG
-4432 NTLEATATYTK
+4432 NTLQATASYTK
-4443 AGKTG
+4443 AGESDDK
-4448 DEAKVITNEYRLPQE
+4448 AKVITNEYRLPQE
-4463 VSVTPQVTK
+4463 VNVTPQVTK
-4472 KFTDISGQDRNFGDD
+4472 KLENADGTPRNFGDD

-4583 EAYTIG
+4583 ETYTIG

-4870 ENKLVAATGYFVKE
+4870 ENKLVAATEYFVKE

-5475 KVAYIRGE
+5475 KIEYIRGE

-5779 QQVKNTAAGD
+5779 QQVKNTAVGD

-5890 DEMMFTLWILVCLG
+5890 DEMMFTLWMLICLG

>member
-459 DEAFKQDNDVWT
+459 DKAFKQDNDVWT

-1274 ESITVSQNE
+1274 ESITVSQSE

-1517 AMLRYGYNGLHDRNG
+1517 AMLRYGYNGLYDRNG

-2114 KIHVIGKTAEGQ
+2114 KIRVIGKTAEGQ

-2138 TESDDKTWIAK
+2138 TESDDKTWTAK

-2209 DGKETHDV
+2209 DGKETHDI

-2521 ADELLS
+2521 ADEPLS

-3366 DKYKATVTAARKAD
+3366 DKYKATVTAARKA
-3380 TNELEITSVVYE
+3380 
-3392 KADGTAAGK
+3392 
-3401 ASFVNTYTPPTGTQA
+3401 
-3416 GLAITKTLSGKTLS
+3416 
-3430 ANQFSFVL
+3430 
-3438 KNTSAP
+3438 
-3444 QGVTLAADK
+3444 
-3453 TVKNAA
+3453 
-3459 NGRVDFGQIGYEK
+3459 
-3472 EGTYEYTITEV
+3472 
-3483 KEGKAGYTYSDKTV
+3483 
-3497 NVTVVV
+3497 
-3503 TKEADNTLK
+3503 
-3512 ADVSYKIDGAATS
+3512 
-3525 SPTLANTYTKPS
+3525 
-3537 PIQAELG
+3537 
-3544 VKKSYENADSGEAMA
+3544 
-3559 IAKDQ
+3559 
-3564 FRFVLTV
+3564 
-3571 KNNAP
+3571 
-3576 MPEAAKG
+3576 
-3583 ADTMTVT
+3583 
-3590 TNAAAGGKT
+3590 
-3599 AVLFGSIS
+3599 
-3607 YTEAGTYT
+3607 
-3615 YTIAE
+3615 
-3620 AAGTDPTI
+3620 
-3628 SYDTTPITATVTVT
+3628 
-3642 LDEATNKYNASVSY
+3642 
-3656 SRNAKA
+3656 
-3662 QPELFTVTNTYTKP
+3662 
-3676 TPGAVK
+3676 
-3682 LVANKTYTN
+3682 
-3691 AATKETVAI
+3691 
-3700 GSDQFH
+3700 
-3706 LTLTAVGGA
+3706 
-3715 PMPKGAANGK
+3715 
-3725 LTLAVPAGSGMQSVD
+3725 
-3740 FGSIAYEE
+3740 
-3748 EGTYRYTIKEEAV
+3748 
-3761 NDESVVIDSKTVNV
+3761 
-3775 TVTVVQ
+3775 
-3781 NGTEMKATVSY
+3781 
-3792 DGAATVPTFAN
+3792 
-3803 LYKQPVSG
+3803 
-3811 KLEISKKF
+3811 
-3819 TGEGAPTT
+3819 
-3827 FLAGQYQ
+3827 
-3834 FAISGD
+3834 
-3840 NLNGTASN
+3840 
-3848 DANGKVSFTLPTYT
+3848 
-3862 KAGTYT
+3862 
-3868 YEIRETA
+3868 
-3875 MTPEDVSISLSSEV
+3875 
-3889 IKATVIVSESADHVL
+3889 
-3904 SISSIKYELNGTETS
+3904 
-3919 APAITNT
+3919 
-3926 YTKPS
+3926 
-3931 PTEVVLEAEKSLRA
+3931 
-3945 TSGDAPA
+3945 
-3952 LAAGTYSFEVK
+3952 
-3963 DADGKVVATAKN
+3963 
-3975 AEDGTITFSQIT
+3975 
-3987 ISDAG
+3987 
-3992 TYTYTISEVIP
+3992 
-4003 DDKETGIT
+4003 
-4011 YTTDKYKATVT
+4011 
-4022 AARKASENTLEI
+4022 SENTLEI

-4244 GGKTAV
+4244 
-4250 LFGSIS
+4250 
-4256 YTEAGTYTYTI
+4256 
-4267 EEEKGSNASISYDT
+4267 
-4281 TPITATVVIGVD
+4281 
-4293 ETTNTYTQTITY
+4293 
-4305 SRGLET
+4305 
-4311 KDDGLLTVTNTYKL
+4311 
-4325 PSATSIAPEV
+4325 
-4335 TKKFINA
+4335 
-4342 DGSAKNFGSEVFT
+4342 
-4355 FKLYKSDANGTQGAL
+4355 
-4370 VETKTTST
+4370 
-4378 KNAAEET
+4378 
-4385 IRFRTLS
+4385 
-4392 YTEDRE
+4392 
-4398 VTEYYLI
+4398 
-4405 KEEAGANPSITYD
+4405 
-4418 TEGILLTVEVKKVG
+4418 
-4432 NTLEATATYTK
+4432 
-4443 AGKTG
+4443 
-4448 DEAKVITNEYRLPQE
+4448 
-4463 VSVTPQVTK
+4463 
-4472 KFTDISGQDRNFGDD
+4472 
-4487 VFTFELY
+4487 
-4494 EAADENGTL
+4494 
-4503 AEGAKP
+4503 
-4509 IETITTTKAD
+4509 
-4519 AAQELLKFKPISY
+4519 
-4532 TKDIEPGDKV
+4532 
-4542 TKYYVIKEAQGD
+4542 
-4554 NISINYDTT
+4554 
-4563 AIVYKVVFEKDAKD
+4563 
-4577 NKLKAT
+4577 
-4583 EAYTIG
+4583 
-4589 GNPTNNP
+4589 
-4596 TITNTYKTP
+4596 
-4605 TPAETALTVE
+4605 
-4615 KYFYDKTAKADKKF
+4615 
-4629 GREVFTFELFK
+4629 
-4640 AEDENGT
+4640 
-4647 LAEGATAIDTKQAS
+4647 
-4661 GADISRQTLTFL
+4661 
-4673 TLRHEQDMKPGDSVT
+4673 
-4688 EYYLIREKA
+4688 
-4697 PTNPS
+4697 
-4702 IKCENPEVIAK
+4702 
-4713 VVYSK
+4713 
-4718 AKAAGAY
+4718 
-4725 SDAANKIDVSVSY
+4725 
-4738 KMKGETAFAEGQ
+4738 
-4750 KTVTNLY
+4750 
-4757 TEPEAVV
+4757 
-4764 PQAPIQVK
+4764 
-4772 KAFFDITG
+4772 
-4780 GDEAK
+4780 
-4785 TAKAI
+4785 
-4790 HAGEFSF
+4790 
-4797 TITPVGEAPMT
+4797 
-4808 GITQTVST
+4808 
-4816 KDAASGTDTIS
+4816 SGTDTIS
-4827 FGNTTYTKEGVYRY
+4827 FGNTTYMKEGIYRY

-4862 IVTVTKNS
+4862 VVKVTKNS
-4870 ENKLVAATGYFVKE
+4870 ENKLVAATEYFVKE
-4884 NAEAAGT
+4884 NAEDAGT

-4897 FENLYTEPTATR
+4897 FENLYTEPTATN

-4919 DDASADRAFGND
+4919 DVTDGTEADRAFGND
-4931 IFTFNLYKAK
+4931 TFTFNLYE
-4941 ADGTIEGAAIDTV
+4941 ADAAGTIKREIDTV
-4954 STSAEDK
+4954 STSAEDE
-4961 ALAVKKLTFH
+4961 ALAVKKLTFQ
-4971 AIELADDLAYGTAKT
+4971 AIELADDLAYGTDKT

-4996 GDNPSITYDET
+4996 GDNPSITYDEM

-5025 KVTYSRGEESSSAG
+5025 KVTYSRGEESSGDG

-5095 EPIDEISTNSRTV
+5095 EPIEEISTNGSTI

-5114 FKERVYGEDIEP
+5114 FTERVYDQDIEP

-5131 QYYLIKEKEGTNYSI
+5131 QYYLIKEKKGANYSI

-5151 GILVKVTLTKDKKD
+5151 GILVKVTLTKDKQD
-5165 VDHPDAKNEVIAS
+5165 ADHPNAKNEVIAS

-5187 GFTGTWSSDKQV
+5187 GFTGTWSGDKQV

-5434 KTEYFYIIREEAEAN
+5434 KTEDFYIIREEAEAN

-5593 NKLEITDVKYVKDE
+5593 NRLEITDVKYVKDE

>member
-1028 TATFTI
+1028 TAIFTI

-1145 NPKVT
+1145 NPKVI

-1191 AAMVDGK
+1191 SAMVDGK

-1274 ESITVSQNE
+1274 ESITVSQRE

-1418 NDTTSGDLNVWESR
+1418 NDTMSGDLNVWESR

-1517 AMLRYGYNGLHDRNG
+1517 AMLRYGYNGLYDRNG

-2114 KIHVIGKTAEGQ
+2114 KIRVIGKTAEGQ

-2138 TESDDKTWIAK
+2138 TESDDKTWTAK

-2521 ADELLS
+2521 ADEPLS

-3048 TVAIGSDRFHLTLTA
+3048 TVAIGSD
-3063 VGTAPM
+3063 
-3069 PAGAANGKL
+3069 
-3078 TLAVPAGSG
+3078 
-3087 MQSVDFGSISYSE
+3087 
-3100 AGEYRYTITEETV
+3100 
-3113 NDESVVIDRKT
+3113 
-3124 VNVTVTVA
+3124 
-3132 QNGTEMEATV
+3132 
-3142 SYDGAAAVPTF
+3142 
-3153 ANLYKQPVTGTLQIS
+3153 
-3168 KKFTGEGAPT
+3168 
-3178 TFLAGQ
+3178 
-3184 YQFAISGDNLSGTAS
+3184 
-3199 NDANGKVSFT
+3199 
-3209 LPTYTKAGTY
+3209 
-3219 TYEIRET
+3219 
-3226 AMTPEDVSISLS
+3226 
-3238 SEVIKATVTVSE
+3238 
-3250 SANHV
+3250 
-3255 LSVSSIKYELNGEET
+3255 
-3270 SAPAITNTYTK
+3270 
-3281 PSPTE
+3281 
-3286 VVLEA
+3286 
-3291 EKSLRATSGDAPTLA
+3291 
-3306 AGAYSFEVKDADD
+3306 
-3319 KVVAEAKNAAD
+3319 
-3330 GTITFPQIAINDAG
+3330 
-3344 TYTYT
+3344 
-3349 ISEVIP
+3349 
-3355 DDKETGITYTT
+3355 
-3366 DKYKATVTAARKAD
+3366 
-3380 TNELEITSVVYE
+3380 
-3392 KADGTAAGK
+3392 
-3401 ASFVNTYTPPTGTQA
+3401 
-3416 GLAITKTLSGKTLS
+3416 
-3430 ANQFSFVL
+3430 
-3438 KNTSAP
+3438 
-3444 QGVTLAADK
+3444 
-3453 TVKNAA
+3453 
-3459 NGRVDFGQIGYEK
+3459 
-3472 EGTYEYTITEV
+3472 
-3483 KEGKAGYTYSDKTV
+3483 
-3497 NVTVVV
+3497 
-3503 TKEADNTLK
+3503 
-3512 ADVSYKIDGAATS
+3512 
-3525 SPTLANTYTKPS
+3525 
-3537 PIQAELG
+3537 
-3544 VKKSYENADSGEAMA
+3544 
-3559 IAKDQ
+3559 
-3564 FRFVLTV
+3564 
-3571 KNNAP
+3571 
-3576 MPEAAKG
+3576 
-3583 ADTMTVT
+3583 
-3590 TNAAAGGKT
+3590 
-3599 AVLFGSIS
+3599 
-3607 YTEAGTYT
+3607 
-3615 YTIAE
+3615 
-3620 AAGTDPTI
+3620 
-3628 SYDTTPITATVTVT
+3628 
-3642 LDEATNKYNASVSY
+3642 
-3656 SRNAKA
+3656 
-3662 QPELFTVTNTYTKP
+3662 
-3676 TPGAVK
+3676 
-3682 LVANKTYTN
+3682 
-3691 AATKETVAI
+3691 
-3700 GSDQFH
+3700 QFH

-3945 TSGDAPA
+3945 TSGDAPT
-3952 LAAGTYSFEVK
+3952 LAAGAYSFEVK
-3963 DADGKVVATAKN
+3963 DADDKVVAEAKN
-3975 AEDGTITFSQIT
+3975 AADGTITFPQIA
-3987 ISDAG
+3987 INDAG

-4244 GGKTAV
+4244 SGKTAV

-4293 ETTNTYTQTITY
+4293 ETTNTYTKTITY

>member
-430 LSGYLEYVNGSAKLQ
+430 LSGYLEYVDGSAKLQ

-459 DEAFKQDNDVWT
+459 DKAFKQDNDVWT

-983 NHVTLVYGEA
+983 NHITLVYGEA

-1274 ESITVSQNE
+1274 ESITVSQSE

-1432 AYNQWEN
+1432 AYNQWED
-1439 SKWRG
+1439 SKCRE

-1517 AMLRYGYNGLHDRNG
+1517 AMLRYGYNGLYDRNG

-1552 LSPKYC
+1552 LSPEYC

-1642 IKSRPAE
+1642 IKSRPAD
-1649 QNENAERNEGE
+1649 QNKNAERNEGE

-2114 KIHVIGKTAEGQ
+2114 KIRVIGKTAEGQ

-2138 TESDDKTWIAK
+2138 TESDDKTWTAK

-2989 TVTVTLDEATN
+2989 TVVIGLDETTN
-3000 KYNASVS
+3000 TYTKTIT
-3007 YSRNAKAQPEL
+3007 YSREGEEPTGNL
-3018 FTVTNT
+3018 LTVTNK

-3030 GAVKL
+3030 GSVHI
-3035 VANKTYTNAATKE
+3035 VANKTYKNAKDGT

-3184 YQFAISGDNLSGTAS
+3184 YQFAISGDNLNGTAS

-3238 SEVIKATVTVSE
+3238 SEVIKATVIVSE
-3250 SANHV
+3250 SADHV
-3255 LSVSSIKYELNGEET
+3255 LSISSIKYELNGEET

-3564 FRFVLTV
+3564 FRFVLT
-3571 KNNAP
+3571 
-3576 MPEAAKG
+3576 
-3583 ADTMTVT
+3583 
-3590 TNAAAGGKT
+3590 
-3599 AVLFGSIS
+3599 
-3607 YTEAGTYT
+3607 
-3615 YTIAE
+3615 
-3620 AAGTDPTI
+3620 
-3628 SYDTTPITATVTVT
+3628 
-3642 LDEATNKYNASVSY
+3642 
-3656 SRNAKA
+3656 
-3662 QPELFTVTNTYTKP
+3662 
-3676 TPGAVK
+3676 
-3682 LVANKTYTN
+3682 
-3691 AATKETVAI
+3691 
-3700 GSDQFH
+3700 
-3706 LTLTAVGGA
+3706 
-3715 PMPKGAANGK
+3715 
-3725 LTLAVPAGSGMQSVD
+3725 
-3740 FGSIAYEE
+3740 
-3748 EGTYRYTIKEEAV
+3748 
-3761 NDESVVIDSKTVNV
+3761 
-3775 TVTVVQ
+3775 
-3781 NGTEMKATVSY
+3781 
-3792 DGAATVPTFAN
+3792 
-3803 LYKQPVSG
+3803 
-3811 KLEISKKF
+3811 
-3819 TGEGAPTT
+3819 
-3827 FLAGQYQ
+3827 
-3834 FAISGD
+3834 
-3840 NLNGTASN
+3840 
-3848 DANGKVSFTLPTYT
+3848 
-3862 KAGTYT
+3862 
-3868 YEIRETA
+3868 
-3875 MTPEDVSISLSSEV
+3875 
-3889 IKATVIVSESADHVL
+3889 
-3904 SISSIKYELNGTETS
+3904 
-3919 APAITNT
+3919 
-3926 YTKPS
+3926 
-3931 PTEVVLEAEKSLRA
+3931 
-3945 TSGDAPA
+3945 
-3952 LAAGTYSFEVK
+3952 
-3963 DADGKVVATAKN
+3963 
-3975 AEDGTITFSQIT
+3975 
-3987 ISDAG
+3987 
-3992 TYTYTISEVIP
+3992 
-4003 DDKETGIT
+4003 
-4011 YTTDKYKATVT
+4011 
-4022 AARKASENTLEI
+4022 
-4034 KSVIYEK
+4034 
-4041 ADGTTVDKPA
+4041 
-4051 FVNTYTPPTGT
+4051 
-4062 QAEIEVS
+4062 
-4069 KELTG
+4069 
-4074 KVLTA
+4074 
-4079 NMFSF
+4079 
-4084 TLTNTKVPAGETL
+4084 
-4097 AQPVTVKNDAN
+4097 
-4108 GKVKFT
+4108 
-4114 LNYNK
+4114 
-4119 DVDADYEYEIR
+4119 
-4130 EVNDGKAGYEYS
+4130 
-4142 DKVIKVT
+4142 
-4149 VHVGKNAD
+4149 
-4157 NKLVTTVT
+4157 
-4165 YSMDGTETQ
+4165 
-4174 DPTFVNTYTKPNPTE
+4174 
-4189 AQLGVK
+4189 
-4195 KKYVNA
+4195 
-4201 DGGAAM
+4201 
-4207 AIAKDQFRFV
+4207 
-4217 LTAQNGAPMPEAAK
+4217 AQNGAPMPEAAK

-4244 GGKTAV
+4244 GGKTDV

-4267 EEEKGSNASISYDT
+4267 AEEKGSNASISYDT
-4281 TPITATVVIGVD
+4281 APITATVVIGLD
-4293 ETTNTYTQTITY
+4293 EITNTYTKTITY
-4305 SRGLET
+4305 SRGSER
-4311 KDDGLLTVTNTYKL
+4311 KDDELLTVKNTYKL
-4325 PSATSIAPEV
+4325 PSATSLTPEV
-4335 TKKFINA
+4335 TKRLLDYTKEG
-4342 DGSAKNFGSEVFT
+4342 DPKDRNFGNDVFT
-4355 FKLYKSDANGTQGAL
+4355 FNLYKSDANGTKGVL
-4370 VETKTTST
+4370 VETKTTT
-4378 KNAAEET
+4378 KQTVSEET
-4385 IRFRTLS
+4385 IRFSTLS
-4392 YTEDRE
+4392 YTKDRE

-4405 KEEAGANPSITYD
+4405 KEEAGTNPSITYD
-4418 TEGILLTVEVKKVG
+4418 TEGILVKVEVKKVG
-4432 NTLEATATYTK
+4432 NTLQATASYTK
-4443 AGKTG
+4443 AGESDDK
-4448 DEAKVITNEYRLPQE
+4448 AKVITNEYRLPQE
-4463 VSVTPQVTK
+4463 VNVTPQVTK
-4472 KFTDISGQDRNFGDD
+4472 KLENADGTPRNFGDD

-4583 EAYTIG
+4583 ETYTIG

-4870 ENKLVAATGYFVKE
+4870 ENKLVAATEYFVKE

-5211 PESPIQVKKAF
+5211 PESPIQVKKEF

-5475 KVAYIRGE
+5475 KIEYIRGE

-5779 QQVKNTAAGD
+5779 QQVKNTAVGD

-5890 DEMMFTLWILVCLG
+5890 DEMMFTLWMLICLG